1 MCSFFF
7 LLLLLCFSGFNRSV
21 LFIATQSVPRFIQEI
36 TDVYAKEGETAVF
49 ECIYSGNPVPGIVKI
64 SYVTFRVISIFIF
77 FFILLKISIL
87 ILTSSL
93 SLLINIDNF

>member
-1 MCSFFF
+1 MYYVFF
-7 LLLLLCFSGFNRSV
+7 LLLLLFDFSSSFNRSV

-49 ECIYSGNPVPGIVKI
+49 ECIYSGNPVPGIVKV

-77 FFILLKISIL
+77 FFYISINEH
-87 ILTSSL
+87 
-93 SLLINIDNF
+93 INLNF

>member
-77 FFILLKISIL
+77 FYISKNQH
-87 ILTSSL
+87 
-93 SLLINIDNF
+93 INLNF